1 MPFGDFMNDVPSA
14 VFLVIHTVLGILGIY
29 LWRKVGATGRAAV
42 ANALL
47 WYVAAEV
54 LYLIYHLEIIGFLL
68 SHTLAEVCDALA
80 ILGLTKGLIG
90 KPA

>member
-14 VFLVIHTVLGILGIY
+14 VFLVIHTVLGLLGLY
-29 LWRKVGATGRAAV
+29 LWRKSGAAGRAAM
-42 ANALL
+42 ANAFL

-54 LYLIYHLEIIGFLL
+54 LYLIYHLDVIGFLL

-80 ILGLTKGLIG
+80 ILGLAKALAG